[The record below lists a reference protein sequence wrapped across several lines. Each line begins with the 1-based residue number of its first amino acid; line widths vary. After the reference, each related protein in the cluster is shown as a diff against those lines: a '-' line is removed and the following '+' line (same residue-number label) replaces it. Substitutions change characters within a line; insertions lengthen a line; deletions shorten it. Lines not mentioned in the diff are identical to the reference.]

1 MFRYVVLRTLLF
13 IGLNTVI
20 RAFLL
25 RQQQSHTKFSATYLK
40 RSLREQS
47 FRFEGKKTFGLP
59 ESTNDFDKDKASSLF
74 IDSTTVV
81 QSVPV
86 NSEERYMQNQGRI
99 YKTYQELVSY
109 IMKTPLWR
117 DYSLSLTMKP
127 IITKS
132 ISSMIGFLVG
142 DILAQL
148 ILRKVSGEQS

>member
-1 MFRYVVLRTLLF
+1 MFRYVALRTLFF
-13 IGLNTVI
+13 IGMASVI
-20 RAFLL
+20 RAYLM
-25 RQQQSHTKFSATYLK
+25 RQRQPYIKIFAVYPNK
-40 RSLREQS
+40 YRSWGPIN
-47 FRFEGKKTFGLP
+47 RFDAKKTFSLP
-59 ESTNDFDKDKASSLF
+59 ENTNDFEKEKLSSLL

-81 QSVPV
+81 QSVSV
-86 NSEERYMQNQGRI
+86 NPEEQFMQNQGRI

-132 ISSMIGFLVG
+132 ISSMTGFFVG

-148 ILRKVSGEQS
+148 ILRKVCR